1 MPVTACLSLLV
12 AVAHKRDKRGIKS
25 VREREERTRENEI
38 ISFLSFCRQTHVKD
52 VTTILEE
59 EAADPQLPTATQKAY
74 QQPPVRRVQ
83 WALKNTAGLQAKQVG
98 TGRSQSFFP
107 GERDPPKWAVCLKL
121 IGQHRRPTKT
131 SWCPVL
137 MQVGG
142 WVGRSV
148 EKRVLGVRR
157 SGTLC
162 GRGGRGRSLAR
173 SGSGL
178 VAERGNGAPRSD
190 DGQFLR
196 CAGSRP
202 AVR

>member
-1 MPVTACLSLLV
+1 M
-12 AVAHKRDKRGIKS
+12 
-25 VREREERTRENEI
+25 
-38 ISFLSFCRQTHVKD
+38 
-52 VTTILEE
+52 ILAE
-59 EAADPQLPTATQKAY
+59 EATNPQLPTATQKAD

-83 WALKNTAGLQAKQVG
+83 WASKNTADLRAKQVG
-98 TGRSQSFFP
+98 TEPSQSFFP
-107 GERDPPKWAVCLKL
+107 GGRGPPKWAVCLKL

-137 MQVGG
+137 MQAGG
-142 WVGRSV
+142 WVGRIV

-178 VAERGNGAPRSD
+178 VAGRGNGSPRSD
-190 DGQFLR
+190 DGRFLR